1 MKNHTGVILIAAVL
15 AGAVFTGCGTE
26 ENISIR
32 IAEETSAPDVAVT
45 EAVTEAEVTEA
56 AEEETEAA
64 ETTEV
69 SETENSDDAEV
80 TTEDDSDPE
89 TTEEAETTEPEAEPV
104 VTTPYGFTRVTKNPR
119 PGSAGPL
126 VSSLEGKWEDGNGN
140 VIDFKNSSD
149 YAGDF
154 VQTTSEGMTVTGK
167 VYVEYNF
174 DTDNYAVFW
183 YNLYNESNELVYSFR
198 YTGEIP
204 VETLR
209 DMDYNTFE
217 RADQTPA
224 VTG

>member
-1 MKNHTGVILIAAVL
+1 MKNHTGVIILAAVL

-45 EAVTEAEVTEA
+45 EAVTEAETEVP
-56 AEEETEAA
+56 EEETEAA

-69 SETENSDDAEV
+69 SETENSDDTEV

-89 TTEEAETTEPEAEPV
+89 TTEETGITEAEAEPA

-126 VSSLEGKWEDGNGN
+126 VSSIEGKWEDGNGS
-140 VIDFKNSSD
+140 VIDFKNCTD

-154 VQTTSEGMTVTGK
+154 VMTTSEGQTVTGK
-167 VYVEYNF
+167 TYVEYNF

-209 DMDYNTFE
+209 DMNYVTFE
-217 RADQTPA
+217 RADQAPEI
-224 VTG
+224 TG

>member
-1 MKNHTGVILIAAVL
+1 MKNHTGVIIIAAVL

-32 IAEETSAPDVAVT
+32 IAEETSAPEVAAT
-45 EAVTEAEVTEA
+45 EAVTEAETEVP
-56 AEEETEAA
+56 EEETEAA

-69 SETENSDDAEV
+69 SETETSDDAEV
-80 TTEDDSDPE
+80 TTEDESDPE
-89 TTEEAETTEPEAEPV
+89 TAEETGITEAEAEPA

-126 VSSLEGKWEDGNGN
+126 VSSLEGKWEDGNGS
-140 VIDFKNSSD
+140 VIDFKNCTD

-154 VQTTSEGMTVTGK
+154 VMTSSEGVTVTGK
-167 VYVEYNF
+167 AYVEYNF

-183 YNLYNESNELVYSFR
+183 YNLYNEGNELVYSFR

-209 DMDYNTFE
+209 DMNYVTFE
-217 RADQTPA
+217 RADQAPA

>member
-1 MKNHTGVILIAAVL
+1 MRLYL
-15 AGAVFTGCGTE
+15 
-26 ENISIR
+26 
-32 IAEETSAPDVAVT
+32 
-45 EAVTEAEVTEA
+45 
-56 AEEETEAA
+56 EAA

-69 SETENSDDAEV
+69 SETESSDDAEV

-89 TTEEAETTEPEAEPV
+89 TTEETETTEPEAEPV

-149 YAGDF
+149 YTGDF

>member
-1 MKNHTGVILIAAVL
+1 
-15 AGAVFTGCGTE
+15 
-26 ENISIR
+26 
-32 IAEETSAPDVAVT
+32 
-45 EAVTEAEVTEA
+45 
-56 AEEETEAA
+56 
-64 ETTEV
+64 
-69 SETENSDDAEV
+69 
-80 TTEDDSDPE
+80 
-89 TTEEAETTEPEAEPV
+89 
-104 VTTPYGFTRVTKNPR
+104 
-119 PGSAGPL
+119 
-126 VSSLEGKWEDGNGN
+126 
-140 VIDFKNSSD
+140 
-149 YAGDF
+149 
-154 VQTTSEGMTVTGK
+154 MTVTGK

>member
-69 SETENSDDAEV
+69 SETESSDDAEV
-80 TTEDDSDPE
+80 TTEDGADPE
-89 TTEEAETTEPEAEPV
+89 LSEETGITEPEAEPA
-104 VTTPYGFTRVTKNPR
+104 VTTPYGFSRVTKDPR

-126 VSSLEGKWEDGNGN
+126 VSSLEGRWEDGEGK
-140 VIDFKNSSD
+140 VIEFKNCSD

-154 VQTTSEGMTVTGK
+154 VMTSSEGTAVTGK
-167 VYVEYNF
+167 AYVEYNF

-204 VETLR
+204 LETLR
-209 DMDYNTFE
+209 DMNHTTFE
-217 RADQTPA
+217 RADQTPGI
-224 VTG
+224 TG